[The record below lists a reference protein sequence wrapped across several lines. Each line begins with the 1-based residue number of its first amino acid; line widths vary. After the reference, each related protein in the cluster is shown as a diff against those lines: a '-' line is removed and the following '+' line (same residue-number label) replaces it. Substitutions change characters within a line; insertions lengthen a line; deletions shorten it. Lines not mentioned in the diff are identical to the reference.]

1 MNETVKVTFSIDWD
15 LLKEFDNLIN
25 KKGLENRSKII
36 RDLIEDFIITEKLK
50 QNKWRDD
57 AQGSYLLI
65 LVSDSPINTEIP
77 IGVTIQTKK
86 DSYLTLIILKRAT
99 HKEAENKIR
108 EIKSHNTLTFY
119 RIVQILDNDK

>member
-57 AQGSYLLI
+57 VQGSYLLI

-77 IGVTIQTKK
+77 IGVAIQTKK